1 MEGWGGG
8 VGELSS
14 YQGKQTAGGGLS
26 RPQDSF
32 PVLTFSAVGKILE
45 LRKVTADRSST

>member
-1 MEGWGGG
+1 MGWRDGAEGWGGG
-8 VGELSS
+8 MGELSL

-32 PVLTFSAVGKILE
+32 LE
-45 LRKVTADRSST
+45 D